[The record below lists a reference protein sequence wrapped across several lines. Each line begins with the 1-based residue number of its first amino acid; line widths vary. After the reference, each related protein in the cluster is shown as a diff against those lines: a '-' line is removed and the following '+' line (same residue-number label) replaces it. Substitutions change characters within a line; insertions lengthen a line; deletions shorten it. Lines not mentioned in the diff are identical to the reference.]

1 MTVRGSSL
9 IMGGAGKRR
18 LTCRLQLEAL
28 VAYNQRSFA
37 LKHHRG
43 TRLFFYA
50 VPRRIPLVRKRVGR
64 QVRSSSPY
72 PRFHIQ
78 KPVIRPPRWV
88 FVDAFATV
96 NGSYRIRATGW
107 RVYTFLLPT
116 VSGYYRQREGES
128 VIEREREKGG
138 CNYIAGGCGLIARTL
153 GLPNWS
159 IKKKTRCDQVGTG
172 SVLDI
177 RPSSS
182 PRKSA
187 FFIDRR

>member
-50 VPRRIPLVRKRVGR
+50 VPRRIPLVRKRQVGR

-96 NGSYRIRATGW
+96 NGSYRIYSCNWVESVYLPPANGV
-107 RVYTFLLPT
+107 RVLPT
-116 VSGYYRQREGES
+116 ERRRVGDREGTK
-128 VIEREREKGG
+128 ERR
-138 CNYIAGGCGLIARTL
+138 LQLHRRWL
-153 GLPNWS
+153 WP
-159 IKKKTRCDQVGTG
+159 D
-172 SVLDI
+172 
-177 RPSSS
+177 
-182 PRKSA
+182 RKDFGA
-187 FFIDRR
+187 T